1 MATRTRRTKS
11 TAKST
16 AAKSEVV
23 APISKFERFLQSDIG
38 RKLSR
43 PMSEAE
49 KRTAVSA
56 GLTGSAIAI
65 TGPVAGP
72 LIAVAATTIHSNAT
86 KDDWKGVVGTAAA
99 GLAGAIAGA
108 SSLAA
113 AGIGLLTT
121 GTGMIFNRLNS
132 KE

>member
-1 MATRTRRTKS
+1 MATRTRTRRTK
-11 TAKST
+11 TE
-16 AAKSEVV
+16 AAPAAPV
-23 APISKFERFLQSDIG
+23 APLSRFERFLQSDTG

-43 PMSEAE
+43 PMTESE

-56 GLTGSAIAI
+56 GLTAGATAL

-72 LIAVAATTIHSNAT
+72 LIAVAATTVNSNAT
-86 KDDWKGVVGTAAA
+86 KDNWNGVIGTSAAALAGAVAGASAIAAA
-99 GLAGAIAGA
+99 GL
-108 SSLAA
+108 
-113 AGIGLLTT
+113 GLLTT

>member
-11 TAKST
+11 TAT
-16 AAKSEVV
+16 KSEVVV

-56 GLTGSAIAI
+56 GLTGGAIAI

-72 LIAVAATTIHSNAT
+72 LIAMAATTIDNNAT
-86 KDDWKGVVGTAAA
+86 KDNWNGVVGTAAA
-99 GLAGAIAGA
+99 GLASAIAGA

-113 AGIGLLTT
+113 AGLGLLTT
-121 GTGMIFNRLNS
+121 GTGMLFNRLNS

>member
-11 TAKST
+11 
-16 AAKSEVV
+16 AAAPAPEVV
-23 APISKFERFLQSDIG
+23 VVPMSRFERFLQSDLG

-43 PMSEAE
+43 PMTESE

-72 LIAVAATTIHSNAT
+72 LIAVAATTVDSNAT
-86 KDDWKGVVGTAAA
+86 KDNWNGVVGTAAA

-108 SSLAA
+108 GSIAA
-113 AGIGLLTT
+113 AGLGLLTT
-121 GTGMIFNRLNS
+121 GTGMLFNRLS
-132 KE
+132 RKD

>member
-1 MATRTRRTKS
+1 MATRTRTRRTK
-11 TAKST
+11 AE
-16 AAKSEVV
+16 AAPV
-23 APISKFERFLQSDIG
+23 ATPIAPLSRFERFLQSDTG

-43 PMSEAE
+43 PMTESE

-56 GLTGSAIAI
+56 GLTAGATAL

-72 LIAVAATTIHSNAT
+72 LIAVAATTIDTNAT
-86 KDDWKGVVGTAAA
+86 KDNWNGVIGTGAAA
-99 GLAGAIAGA
+99 LAGAIAGA

-113 AGIGLLTT
+113 AGLGLLTT
-121 GTGMIFNRLNS
+121 GTGMLFNRLNS

>member
-11 TAKST
+11 
-16 AAKSEVV
+16 AAAAPAPEVV
-23 APISKFERFLQSDIG
+23 VVPMSRFERFLHSDLG

-43 PMSEAE
+43 PMTESE

-56 GLTGSAIAI
+56 GLTGGAIAI

-72 LIAVAATTIHSNAT
+72 LIAVAATTVDSNAT
-86 KDDWKGVVGTAAA
+86 KDNWNGVVGTAAA
-99 GLAGAIAGA
+99 SLAGAIAGA
-108 SSLAA
+108 GAIAA
-113 AGIGLLTT
+113 AGLGLLTT